1 MGIKSLLELIMGMK
15 SD

>member
-15 SD
+15 SE